1 MHHSNIRYSTTL
13 NAAQLDYLSDNC
25 QGVNR
30 MLCLTTFIRMAVLE
44 KTVVERKGFSAGIL
58 PGQFIASKAELA
70 RLWNCD
76 RKTATRIVREFNL
89 IGILNSEPT
98 NRTTIHTLKC
108 LSVWFT
114 NQGMIKCDFF
124 VSNPVVRTIEKPP
137 RNKPCVPPGSRAETA
152 TGDRP
157 PEADSAGAQ
166 PVRYTDG
173 ILSSHSDPPL
183 SESEQDD

>member
-1 MHHSNIRYSTTL
+1 MRHTNIRYSITL
-13 NAAQLDYLSDNC
+13 NAAQMDYLSDGS

-30 MLCLTTFIRMAVLE
+30 MLCLSTFLRMAVLE
-44 KTVVERKGFSAGIL
+44 NTTVRMKNFSAGISA
-58 PGQFIASKAELA
+58 GQFIASKVELA

-89 IGILNSEPT
+89 MGILHSEPT

-124 VSNPVVRTIEKPP
+124 VSNPFVRTIEKPP
-137 RNKPCVPPGSRAETA
+137 RKKPCVPPDSRAETA

-157 PEADSAGAQ
+157 PEADSVGAQ
-166 PVRYTDG
+166 PVRFTDG
-173 ILSSHSDPPL
+173 IQASHSDPSL
-183 SESEQDD
+183 SVSEQDD